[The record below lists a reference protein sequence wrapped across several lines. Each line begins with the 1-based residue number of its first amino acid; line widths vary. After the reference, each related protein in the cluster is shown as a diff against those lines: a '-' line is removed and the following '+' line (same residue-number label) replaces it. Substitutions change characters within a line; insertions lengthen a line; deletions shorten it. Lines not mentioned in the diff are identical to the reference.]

1 MSASEAVLNTT
12 APPADIQLK
21 YGDGTYQFGELRLP
35 KSSSGPYPVVIGV
48 HGGYYRS
55 RYDLGYFG
63 HVCSALTA
71 AGLATWNVEYR
82 RLGNPGGGW
91 PGTFLDA
98 AAAADYLRELATRY
112 PLDLGRVL
120 AIGHSAGGQLACW
133 LAARHR
139 ISAGQLLYSSNPV
152 PISAVV
158 TLAGV
163 LDLRRAFE
171 LRLSQ
176 GVVGRLL
183 DGSPDDVPARYRV
196 ASPRELLPLGVPQII
211 IHGTADTSVPY
222 EISREYAEAASASGD
237 MAELVSLAGSGHFEI
252 VDPGTPEWQVVL
264 RSVRKAIGE

>member
-1 MSASEAVLNTT
+1 M
-12 APPADIQLK
+12 
-21 YGDGTYQFGELRLP
+21 
-35 KSSSGPYPVVIGV
+35 
-48 HGGYYRS
+48 
-55 RYDLGYFG
+55 
-63 HVCSALTA
+63 
-71 AGLATWNVEYR
+71 
-82 RLGNPGGGW
+82 
-91 PGTFLDA
+91 
-98 AAAADYLRELATRY
+98 
-112 PLDLGRVL
+112 
-120 AIGHSAGGQLACW
+120 
-133 LAARHR
+133 
-139 ISAGQLLYSSNPV
+139 
-152 PISAVV
+152 V